1 MYSLCVC
8 VYLSG
13 GRVEVP
19 LRRQNGFPLPLALW
33 RKRGYSRNFYHQ
45 SAGKF
50 NGHLSSSLVFNLFS
64 SAALPIALLF
74 RHFCAISRQFSPCF
88 IWISILFSFL
98 FFESAVCKPYF
109 WGYCCGCHL
118 SHPVP
123 GVKCTEA
130 IFRTSAQ
137 IIESCRTRAVS
148 RRRDRIF
155 ILCALFLGQRQS
167 KETKQSKKG
176 QLHHLFE
183 LFSSSFLCS
192 CC

>member
-1 MYSLCVC
+1 MFRCGAKTVL
-8 VYLSG
+8 
-13 GRVEVP
+13 
-19 LRRQNGFPLPLALW
+19 LPHLLLPSALW

-98 FFESAVCKPYF
+98 FRESAVCKPYF

-123 GVKCTEA
+123 GVKCTEP

-137 IIESCRTRAVS
+137 IIESCRTRAVY
-148 RRRDRIF
+148 RGRDRIF

-183 LFSSSFLCS
+183 LFSSSFLYS